1 MGSSGNINRNTLSKE
16 LLIWWAKNKR
26 IFPWRETRNP
36 YNVLVS
42 EVLLHRTKAKQVVS
56 IYEEFIAKFPTIADL
71 SNANLDEV
79 TRLLLPL
86 GLHWRVKLL
95 HQMAALIVHE
105 YKGKIPSSKRELESL
120 PGIGHY
126 ISSAVRCFT
135 FSYPEPLLDA
145 NTVRIL
151 GRIFGV
157 QVTDGSRRKKS
168 FQELAQSILD
178 RDNPREFNYALIDL
192 GALICKPKKPL
203 CVACPL
209 NQMCQLSS
217 RITKICG
224 TYD

>member
-1 MGSSGNINRNTLSKE
+1 MGLSDNINRNTLSKE
-16 LLIWWAKNKR
+16 LLNWWAKNKR

-36 YNVLVS
+36 YNVLMS

-56 IYEEFIAKFPTIADL
+56 IYEEFVAKFPTIADL

-95 HQMAALIVHE
+95 HQMAALIVQE

-135 FSYPEPLLDA
+135 FGYPEPLLDA

-192 GALICKPKKPL
+192 GALVCKPKKPL
-203 CVACPL
+203 CPACPL
-209 NQMCQLSS
+209 NQMCQLGSK
-217 RITKICG
+217 ITKHAV

>member
-1 MGSSGNINRNTLSKE
+1 MGSSDNIDRNRLSKE
-16 LLIWWAKNKR
+16 LLNWWAKNKR
-26 IFPWRETRNP
+26 IFPWRETRNL

-56 IYEEFIAKFPTIADL
+56 IYEEFVAKFPTIADL

-86 GLHWRVKLL
+86 GLRWRVRLL
-95 HQMAALIVHE
+95 HQMATLIVQE
-105 YKGKIPSSKRELESL
+105 YKGKIPSSKKELESL
-120 PGIGHY
+120 PGISHY
-126 ISSAVRCFT
+126 ISSAVRCFA
-135 FSYPEPLLDA
+135 FGYPEPLLDA

-168 FQELAQSILD
+168 FQELSQSILD
-178 RDNPREFNYALIDL
+178 RDNPRDFNYALIDL

-203 CVACPL
+203 CPACPL
-209 NQMCQLSS
+209 NQMCQLGS
-217 RITKICG
+217 RITKHAV

>member
-135 FSYPEPLLDA
+135 FSYPKPLLDA